1 MEAWRYDFRCG
12 PTAPSLRRP
21 SELPLRK
28 IQTIVVGSGIS
39 GLTATLLLALNG
51 HETMLIE
58 KAPRIGGSIARFRRN
73 GVPFDVGFHFTGGLE
88 PGGILRNLLDL
99 LGMVDDIEPIFLP
112 EENTSCF
119 VFEDVDRAYYLP
131 IGVERTIQ
139 RLKEYFPHETRAIEE
154 YFRRVQGVC
163 RNTPSLQIENA
174 SFAHP
179 QLPEDAVSL
188 HEVLCSLTGNQTLRG
203 LLCGYAMCYG
213 VRPSEISFANHSRM
227 SLNFHQSIAY
237 LKDGG
242 DALVRAFAKRFD
254 RLGVDVRRNT
264 WIERLEDFENDRA
277 GRLVLNTGEE
287 ISADNCLFTIHPRD
301 ILKLLP
307 ENRVRKAF
315 VNRVMDFESSVGFF
329 NVFATVGPEALPG
342 PDVPS
347 ITSLFPSSDIDELLD
362 PSYQGLPGLVA
373 IRSVEPPLSDG
384 SRPVHLL
391 ELAFPEATAAW
402 TDTRTGHRPPGY
414 MKYRGTRTSVI
425 LDHVRRNFP
434 AYADALRVV
443 DSASMLTFRDYLN
456 NPDGSAYGIKQ
467 KMGQMNLVGRLP
479 VRNLW
484 AAGQSA
490 ILPGLIGAMMSAF
503 IVGRAMIGKEAYENF
518 LGGRG
523 LARPASS

>member
-1 MEAWRYDFRCG
+1 
-12 PTAPSLRRP
+12 LRR
-21 SELPLRK
+21 

-58 KAPRIGGSIARFRRN
+58 KAPRIGGSISRFRRK

-88 PGGILRNLLDL
+88 PGGIFRNLLDL
-99 LGMVDDIEPIFLP
+99 LGLFDDIEPIFLP
-112 EENTSCF
+112 EERTTCF
-119 VFEDVDRAYYLP
+119 VVEDVNQAYYLP
-131 IGVERTIQ
+131 TGVARTVEN
-139 RLKEYFPHETRAIEE
+139 LKDYFPGDAYAIEQ
-154 YFRRVQGVC
+154 YFHRMQEVC
-163 RNTPSLQIENA
+163 RKTPSLQIENA

-179 QLPEDAVSL
+179 QLPEDFVSL
-188 HEVLCSLTGNQTLRG
+188 QDVLCSLTENQTLRG

-213 VRPSEISFANHSRM
+213 VRPSEISFASHSRM
-227 SLNFHQSIAY
+227 CLNFHESLAY
-237 LKDGG
+237 IRDGG
-242 DALVRAFAKRFD
+242 DALVRAFSERFD
-254 RLGVDVRRNT
+254 RLGVDVRTNT
-264 WIERLEDFENDRA
+264 WIERLEGFEDDRA

-287 ISADNCLFTIHPRD
+287 VTAENCLFTIHPRNILD
-301 ILKLLP
+301 ILPARRL
-307 ENRVRKAF
+307 RKAF
-315 VNRVMDFESSVGFF
+315 INRLMDFEPSAGFF
-329 NVFATVGPEALPG
+329 NVFATVGPETDSG
-342 PDVPS
+342 PELPS
-347 ITSLFPSSDIDELLD
+347 ITSLFPSSDVDALLD
-362 PSYQGLPGLVA
+362 PAYQGLPGLVA
-373 IRSVEPPLSDG
+373 IRSVEPPLPDG

-402 TDTRTGHRPPGY
+402 NDTRTGKRPPEY
-414 MKYRGTRTSVI
+414 MKYREARTSAI

-434 AYADALRVV
+434 AYADSLHVV

-456 NPDGSAYGIKQ
+456 SPDGSAYGIKQ

-523 LARPASS
+523 LARRAGS